1 MGPRSRSGIK
11 IQDNI
16 LTALGN
22 ALLEYSQQFRNWFDF
37 GVDYSLLSDS
47 HNQMIII
54 KAKYRIKVIHEVNH
68 ILFVLLPAVS
78 PNSPN

>member
-11 IQDNI
+11 IADNI
-16 LTALGN
+16 LMGLGKALP
-22 ALLEYSQQFRNWFDF
+22 EYSQQVRSWCDS
-37 GVDYSLLSDS
+37 GVDYSLLSDI

-54 KAKYRIKVIHEVNH
+54 KSKYRIKVIYEVNH